1 MTLYRNLS
9 IPNKIVAMVMTIC
22 GAALL
27 LTSAALIAYDFND
40 ARREL
45 RLSVTTFARVLADN
59 TNAAVSFNDAAAASD
74 TLKSL
79 RADPSVVAA
88 CIHTPD
94 GLFAQRVIESAS
106 PYPEHPAPDT
116 EGNGFMVVS
125 APIQLNG
132 KNIGTVQ
139 LRASLDPA
147 YTHLRLDVLSIGAI
161 LIVAALFAFMLSYRL
176 HKFVSEP
183 ILSLANT
190 AHEVSRHKD
199 YSIRAAK
206 QNEDELGALVDAFN
220 EMLTQIQK
228 RENDLQ
234 ERTTELIEANRM
246 KDEFLAVLSHELR
259 TPLNSILGWAVLVR
273 EGKLPPDR
281 EQTALEAIERNAR
294 MQARLIEDL
303 LDVSRI
309 ISGKFTVDSSVVGL
323 NQIVETAIE
332 VVRPAALAKHIRIEF
347 TKPAGSIKVKGDAER
362 LQQVVWNLLSNAV
375 KFTPDRGAV
384 AVQLVVVER
393 YAMISVSDNGAG
405 IAPEFLPYVFDRF
418 RQADGSST
426 RKHGGL
432 GLGLAI
438 VRHIIEMHGGSVSV
452 DSRGK
457 GQGTTFTIKL
467 PQLAAQ
473 EPVTYNSGTVA

>member
-1 MTLYRNLS
+1 
-9 IPNKIVAMVMTIC
+9 
-22 GAALL
+22 
-27 LTSAALIAYDFND
+27 
-40 ARREL
+40 
-45 RLSVTTFARVLADN
+45 
-59 TNAAVSFNDAAAASD
+59 
-74 TLKSL
+74 
-79 RADPSVVAA
+79 
-88 CIHTPD
+88 
-94 GLFAQRVIESAS
+94 
-106 PYPEHPAPDT
+106 
-116 EGNGFMVVS
+116 
-125 APIQLNG
+125 
-132 KNIGTVQ
+132 
-139 LRASLDPA
+139 
-147 YTHLRLDVLSIGAI
+147 
-161 LIVAALFAFMLSYRL
+161 
-176 HKFVSEP
+176 
-183 ILSLANT
+183 
-190 AHEVSRHKD
+190 
-199 YSIRAAK
+199 
-206 QNEDELGALVDAFN
+206 
-220 EMLTQIQK
+220 
-228 RENDLQ
+228 
-234 ERTTELIEANRM
+234 
-246 KDEFLAVLSHELR
+246 
-259 TPLNSILGWAVLVR
+259 
-273 EGKLPPDR
+273 
-281 EQTALEAIERNAR
+281 

-347 TKPAGSIKVKGDAER
+347 TKPAGPIKVKGDAAR

-384 AVQLVVVER
+384 VVKLVVVER
-393 YAMISVSDNGAG
+393 HAMISVSDNGAG